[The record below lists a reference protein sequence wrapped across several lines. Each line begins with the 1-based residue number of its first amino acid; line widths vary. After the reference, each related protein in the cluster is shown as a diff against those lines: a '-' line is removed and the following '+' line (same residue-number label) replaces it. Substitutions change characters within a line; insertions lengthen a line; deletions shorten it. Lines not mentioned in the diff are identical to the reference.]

1 MKYLIFLTAL
11 ALTIT
16 SCKEDSAFS
25 DYLGNANTNTMS
37 GCTDPV
43 ACNYEEPQSNNGTFC
58 DYSCLGCNDPVACNY
73 NPLGEPGND
82 ACLYLSNCDK
92 TYVPD
97 DKFEAYLEREEYGIG
112 NPNNTHGDMISN
124 NNYVY
129 TELLT
134 QESLIIAPWIPGTS
148 GISTLKG
155 IKDFKN
161 LKQLTIS
168 GSSISNLNLKNGLIF
183 KKFQRKLSCVKK
195 GIELIL
201 TEKECEILEYL
212 LKKKKF
218 IKKKD
223 LLKNIWG
230 FNSKVKTR
238 TLETHI
244 YRLRKKITKNFG
256 IKKFISVKDNSYKLV

>member
-112 NPNNTHGDMISN
+112 NPNKTHGDMISN

-168 GSSISNLNLKNGLIF
+168 GSSISNLNLKNGLNSF
-183 KKFQRKLSCVKK
+183 LSLSITDCPNLGCV
-195 GIELIL
+195 E
-201 TEKECEILEYL
+201 
-212 LKKKKF
+212 
-218 IKKKD
+218 
-223 LLKNIWG
+223 
-230 FNSKVKTR
+230 V
-238 TLETHI
+238 
-244 YRLRKKITKNFG
+244 
-256 IKKFISVKDNSYKLV
+256 DNSVWSTNNWTNIDSQIYFSEDCQ